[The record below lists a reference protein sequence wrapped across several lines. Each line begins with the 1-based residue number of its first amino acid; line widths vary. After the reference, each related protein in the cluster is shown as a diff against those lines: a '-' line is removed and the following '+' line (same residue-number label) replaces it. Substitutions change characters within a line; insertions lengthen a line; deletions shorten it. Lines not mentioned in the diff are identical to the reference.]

1 VHLIEELKEACC
13 GKHNDPG
20 GTPCLTKRAYD
31 ALDGL
36 SVLRAVAGAAIARFG
51 GEIRVGLRDIEA
63 AQRSAEAG
71 LLPYLEKDNATNE
84 MVLTMRERA

>member
-13 GKHNDPG
+13 GQHNEPD
-20 GTPCLTKRAYD
+20 GTPCITKRAYD
-31 ALDGL
+31 ALGGL
-36 SVLRAVAGAAIARFG
+36 SVLRAVVGAAIMRFG

-71 LLPYLEKDNATNE
+71 LLPYLEKDSRTNE
-84 MVLTMRERA
+84 MILTMRERA